1 MRNCFLSSRAIT
13 VFMFG
18 IFFMAASARSMDC
31 SMRDLSASDTFDLY
45 MADKPVGTLVHAL
58 EYDENASVMLV
69 STTMSVSMGG
79 AAGNNLDV
87 QEQRRFN
94 AGGAMISAY
103 QEVAGPSGVNSWAVK
118 KDVDQWDYIVIVGG
132 VRTTRKA
139 GDISDNLS
147 SSCKLF
153 HGIKTAA
160 VHTGDMWYDTAFEM
174 VSAQNI
180 ITKIRC
186 VDVDSALHVWRFEN
200 TDNLTNR
207 TEKQTV
213 DANAR
218 VVEETIAGIYTAK
231 NRDKRFA
238 AMFSSNENHASQKQ
252 PSENSMDLSELFS
265 IPASRPKFPEE
276 HITLSGTDSP
286 ITLDSTVSRWY
297 SRKGDLWVLGD
308 VPRNCV
314 SKTAHVPEKM
324 FSPWLQPTIS
334 MQSDNPKIVALSRS
348 LQEGQKDAC
357 ALIDAFTRYVY
368 TTLKKRNTATFSNA
382 LETLNAGFGD
392 CGEHAVLL
400 GALLRA
406 AGVPARIV
414 LGLVYVGPKKAY
426 MYHAWVLAHAD
437 DWVFADAALGAFPA
451 TENYVPL
458 IIDDTGANAIKVSRL
473 IGKIAVNYL
482 NNTRK

>member
-1 MRNCFLSSRAIT
+1 
-13 VFMFG
+13 
-18 IFFMAASARSMDC
+18 MDC
-31 SMRDLSASDTFDLY
+31 SMRDLSATDTFDLY

-79 AAGNNLDV
+79 ASGNNLEV
-87 QEQRRFN
+87 KEQRRFN

-132 VRTTRKA
+132 VRTSRKT
-139 GDISDNLS
+139 GDIGDNLS
-147 SSCKLF
+147 SSCRLLR
-153 HGIKTAA
+153 GIKTATL
-160 VHTGDMWYDTAFEM
+160 HKEDTWYDTAFEM
-174 VSAQNI
+174 VSAQKI

-218 VVEETIAGIYTAK
+218 VIEETMAGIYTAK
-231 NRDKRFA
+231 NRDKRFEA
-238 AMFSSNENHASQKQ
+238 VLSSSQNHNTLKQ
-252 PSENSMDLSELFS
+252 PSEKTQDISELFS

-276 HITLSGTDSP
+276 HIALSGTDSP
-286 ITLDSTVSRWY
+286 ITVDSTVWPWY
-297 SRKGDLWVLGD
+297 LRKGNLWVLGD
-308 VPRNCV
+308 VAGGCV
-314 SKTAHVPEKM
+314 SKAVHSPQNI

-334 MQSDNPKIVALSRS
+334 MQSDNPKIVALSRT
-348 LQEGQKDAC
+348 LREGQKDVC
-357 ALIDAFTRYVY
+357 GLIDTFTRYVY

-458 IIDDTGANAIKVSRL
+458 IIDDTGANSIKMSRL
-473 IGKIAVNYL
+473 IGKIAITYL
-482 NNTRK
+482 NTSRK

>member
-1 MRNCFLSSRAIT
+1 
-13 VFMFG
+13 
-18 IFFMAASARSMDC
+18 MDC
-31 SMRDLSASDTFDLY
+31 TMRDLSAIDTFDLY
-45 MADKPVGTLVHAL
+45 MADKPVGTLIHTSDF
-58 EYDENASVMLV
+58 DENASVMLV

-79 AAGNNLDV
+79 ASGNNLEV
-87 QEQRRFN
+87 KEQRRFN

-118 KDVDQWDYIVIVGG
+118 KNVDQWDYIVIVGG
-132 VRTTRKA
+132 VRTLRKA

-147 SSCKLF
+147 SSCRLF
-153 HGIKTAA
+153 RGIKTAA
-160 VHTGDMWYDTAFEM
+160 LQRGETWQDTAFEM

-207 TEKQTV
+207 TEKQTL

-218 VVEETIAGIYTAK
+218 VIEETIAGIYTAK
-231 NRDKRFA
+231 NRDKRFT
-238 AMFSSNENHASQKQ
+238 AMLSSSENHSSRKQ
-252 PSENSMDLSELFS
+252 PSESSIDLSELFS
-265 IPASRPKFPEE
+265 IPASHQKSPQE

-286 ITLDSTVSRWY
+286 ITMDSTVWRWY
-297 SRKGDLWVLGD
+297 SRKGDLWILGD
-308 VPRNCV
+308 VPGDCV
-314 SKTAHVPEKM
+314 SKTVEVPEKM
-324 FSPWLQPTIS
+324 FSSWLQPTIS
-334 MQSDNPKIVALSRS
+334 MQSDNPKIVALSRT
-348 LQEGQKDAC
+348 LREGQKDAC
-357 ALIDAFTRYVY
+357 ALIDAFTQYVY
-368 TTLKKRNTATFSNA
+368 RTLKKRNTATFSNA

-406 AGVPARIV
+406 AGVPARVV

-451 TENYVPL
+451 TGQYVPL
-458 IIDDTGANAIKVSRL
+458 IIDDTGAGSIKVLRL
-473 IGKIAVNYL
+473 IGKMAINYL
-482 NNTRK
+482 NITRK